1 MIVTEARATLTLAL
15 PIAGTQLAQVAIH
28 TTDVWLL
35 SHYSEAALGAA
46 SLGIAVYN
54 ILWMLGLGLSMV
66 TPALAAQ
73 ARGRDAQ
80 DKDGVRH
87 AVHDG
92 LICTGI
98 YGLVCTVALWF
109 AASFFRLTGQPESL
123 TALAAPFLQAVSGMF
138 IPSLWFMVLRGFGA
152 ALERPR
158 PAMAMM
164 LMAIMLNAGINS
176 VLIFGAFGLPAL
188 GVVGAGIGS
197 SLVNL
202 ITVIGLGLYIARD
215 PQFREYRLANG
226 WWRTTAAR
234 LRGFLRIGVPISL
247 TLGAEVGLFS
257 VAALL
262 MGRIGTAEVA
272 AHQIALQWATIAFMV
287 PMGIGQAATV
297 RVGLAAGASDAA
309 GVMRAG
315 WIAILMGIG
324 FMGCTA
330 LIFAFGGEWLI
341 RVFVADTTSRVYALA
356 VSYLGMAA
364 LFQLVDGAQAVAN
377 GALRGLKDTAIPMVM
392 TVIGY
397 WGIGF
402 TTAVW
407 LGFYTAQQGRGVWAG
422 LVVGLSVVAAMLLWR
437 FARRTHRLRRM
448 QMRSVA

>member
-1 MIVTEARATLTLAL
+1 MILTEARATLTLAL
-15 PIAGTQLAQVAIH
+15 PIAGTQLAQIAIH

-46 SLGIAVYN
+46 SLGIAVFS
-54 ILWMLGLGLSMV
+54 ILWVIGLGLSMV

-80 DKDGVRH
+80 DRDGVRH

-92 LICTGI
+92 LIATGV
-98 YGLVCTVALWF
+98 YGLICTIALWF
-109 AASFFRLTGQPESL
+109 AEPFLRLAGQPEELIAL
-123 TALAAPFLQAVSGMF
+123 TAPFLQAASGMF
-138 IPSLWFMVLRGFGA
+138 IPSLWFMVLRGFCA

-158 PAMAMM
+158 PALAMM
-164 LMAIMLNAGINS
+164 LVAIVLNAAINY
-176 VLIFGAFGLPAL
+176 VLIFGRFGLPAL
-188 GVVGAGIGS
+188 GVVGAGLGS

-202 ITVIGLGLYIARD
+202 ATVIGIGLYIARD
-215 PQFREYRLANG
+215 PQFSHYRLAGG
-226 WWRTTAAR
+226 WWRTTAER
-234 LRGFLRIGVPISL
+234 MRGFLRIGLPISL

-262 MGRIGTAEVA
+262 MGRIGTPEVA
-272 AHQIALQWATIAFMV
+272 AHQVALQWATIAFMV

-297 RVGLAAGASDAA
+297 RVGLAAGAHDIA

-315 WIAILMGIG
+315 WIAILMGVG

-330 LIFAFGGEWLI
+330 LIFALAGHLLI
-341 RVFVADTTSRVYALA
+341 GVFVADSSSTVFGLA

-377 GALRGLKDTAIPMVM
+377 GALRGLKDTAIPMIM
-392 TVIGY
+392 TIIGY

-402 TTAVW
+402 STAVW
-407 LGFYTAQQGRGVWAG
+407 LAFYTPQRGIGVWAG
-422 LVVGLSVVAAMLLWR
+422 LVVGLSVVAILLLWR
-437 FARRTHRLRRM
+437 FAYWTHRLKRM
-448 QMRSVA
+448 QERGAT